1 MLWLVSSSGGAMEIV
16 RTVLYLVLAVLFPV
30 GAVVFAVRSQGRGAP
45 SGRSWSVYL
54 HGDWSAVSGSECER
68 SPGGRQSADVGGEQ
82 QRRPD
87 RLHRDRAARDPP
99 RSPRR

>member
-54 HGDWSAVSGSECER
+54 HGDGPPHPARSVNGRLVVGNRLRRRASFSGLPR
-68 SPGGRQSADVGGEQ
+68 LSP
-82 QRRPD
+82 
-87 RLHRDRAARDPP
+87 ARNINSKVEED
-99 RSPRR
+99 